1 MRQLKYRHYLLVLS
15 LFMFL
20 GSCKVTKE
28 QKSTAR
34 RASDFSEN
42 YSYSKH
48 FDEESA
54 TYYYL
59 TKINH
64 KDKKG
69 RLLKLRNGMAEKKE
83 GETALEFAERTKSD
97 LVFNASLGKQNLGPG
112 VRQPIGIQ
120 IVDGKIVQDL
130 TWKYYTLGI
139 KDDNE
144 LLAFKPRVRAQ
155 EVLDAGA
162 TNALT
167 AFIPLIEDH
176 KPVSEE
182 IFKIAGHLQKHPR
195 QVIAQFDNL
204 DILFLSCGGRG
215 IDGEGMTAK
224 DLVRILE
231 KLNVKFAFNL
241 DGGGSVS
248 TVLEGRLITK
258 HIDEKG
264 TKPRPR
270 ANFLYVRRN

>member
-1 MRQLKYRHYLLVLS
+1 MAVS
-15 LFMFL
+15 LFMCL
-20 GSCKVTKE
+20 SSYKVSKE
-28 QKSTAR
+28 HKPTDR
-34 RASDFSEN
+34 RLSDSSEN
-42 YSYSKH
+42 YSYRKH
-48 FDEESA
+48 FDNESD

-64 KDKKG
+64 RDKKG
-69 RLLKLRNGMAEKKE
+69 RLLKLRNGMSAKKE
-83 GETALEFAERTKSD
+83 GETASEFAERTQSD
-97 LVFNASLGKQNLGPG
+97 LVFNASLGIRNLGPD
-112 VRQPIGIQ
+112 VKQPIGIQ

-130 TWKYYTLGI
+130 PWKYYTLGI
-139 KDDNE
+139 KENNE
-144 LLAFKPRVRAQ
+144 LLSFRPGARAQ

-162 TNALT
+162 KNALT
-167 AFIPLIEDH
+167 AFIPLIENH

-224 DLVRILE
+224 DLVRILG

-248 TVLEGRLITK
+248 TVIGGRLITK

-264 TKPRPR
+264 TKARPR